1 MVRDFTRGILRE
13 NPIFVLLLG
22 LCPSLAITTHVVNA
36 LGLGA
41 ALVVV
46 LSASNLTVSLV
57 RNIVPVRLR
66 MPIFLAVVAVFVT
79 GVDVVFR
86 AHLPGL
92 SERLD
97 IFVPLIVVNCLILGR
112 AEAFA
117 RHSTAGR
124 AVLDGLGMG
133 TGFLLALVFIALVR
147 EVLGAGT
154 ITLVPVGTFNGVVRL
169 PGLAESPVR
178 VMGLS
183 AGALFVVGYGK
194 ALFVWVMRLR
204 GGETPP
210 QGGGIA
216 EEDV

>member
-57 RNIVPVRLR
+57 RDIVPARLR